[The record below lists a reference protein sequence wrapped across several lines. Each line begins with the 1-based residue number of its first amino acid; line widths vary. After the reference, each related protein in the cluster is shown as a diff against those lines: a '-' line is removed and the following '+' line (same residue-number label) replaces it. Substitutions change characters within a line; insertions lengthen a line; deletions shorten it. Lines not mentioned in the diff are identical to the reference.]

1 MTDFTTG
8 PAAPATTVDTIDAE
22 ELTRLPE
29 SYLEPITDVTRL
41 SAPEDAD
48 GAVGRTMFDTPGAQ
62 DGSIT
67 VLLPK
72 ESIQAVPIQSMVRIS
87 STGDRRRYLGIVTSG
102 PFAEPDGLRAD
113 ANVIVTTTVRGGIFM
128 PRYHGRVQVE
138 LLGEEIDGQVVPPRF
153 RPLPNSPVHVLGA
166 AEKLAAL
173 HPDGDLALG
182 VLMGDTEVTIGIPSD
197 RKSVLPRHLAV
208 LGTTGGGKSTT
219 IGRLISQAQTAGFA
233 VVLLDTEGEY
243 VQISEPSNDPGMI
256 AALDRRGMR
265 PAGVPNT
272 HLYHLVGTDTAN
284 PAHPRRTEFGLSFQA
299 LSPYTVAE
307 IVNMSDAQQERF
319 LRTVDVAKQVLRD
332 LRIFPSS
339 PAEERQILELNE
351 FDEGYP
357 TLTLS
362 KIIDLAGVFLAVADH
377 ADTDV
382 LAPYNSEFRSPAAKA
397 AILKRVNATKPGHA
411 VSWRAT
417 LARLW
422 RLHRMSIFDQPLHPA
437 LDYSSLLTPGQV
449 SIIDMSGT
457 DSPTINNIV
466 IADMLRNIQRA
477 QDNAYQTWERS
488 GGHGQPRKTM
498 IIIEEAHE
506 FLSADRIS
514 KMPILFEQVSRIAK
528 RGRKRWL
535 GLAFV
540 TQLPQHLPREV
551 LGLVN
556 NHILHKINDEGVI
569 RGLRHIIPG
578 IDEGQW
584 RRLPALA
591 PGQAVVSLT
600 HMARPL
606 LASIDPSPCRLRMID

>member
-1 MTDFTTG
+1 MPEQT
-8 PAAPATTVDTIDAE
+8 PARRPHEDLALFSDEE
-22 ELTRLPE
+22 ELTQLPKE
-29 SYLEPITDVTRL
+29 FLEPITDV
-41 SAPEDAD
+41 SGYQEPEEAR

-62 DGSIT
+62 DGSVT

-72 ESIQAVPIQSMVRIS
+72 DTIQAVPIQSMVRITS
-87 STGDRRRYLGIVTSG
+87 EDGRRYLGIVISG

-113 ANVIVTTTVRGGIFM
+113 ANVIVTTSVRGGILM

-138 LLGEEIDGQVVPPRF
+138 LLGEELEERLVPPRL
-153 RPLPNSPVHVLGA
+153 RPLPNSPVHVLGPE
-166 AEKLAAL
+166 EKLTAL
-173 HPDGDLALG
+173 HPDGDLRLG
-182 VLMGDTEVTIGIPSD
+182 VLIGDPDVTIGIPSD

-219 IGRLISQAQTAGFA
+219 IGRLISQAQAAGMA

-243 VQISEPSNDPGMI
+243 VHIGEPANDETMV
-256 AALDRRGMR
+256 AALERRGIA

-272 HLYHLVGTDTAN
+272 HLFHLVGTDTAYRG
-284 PAHPRRTEFGLSFQA
+284 HPHRTEFGLSFSA

-332 LRIFPSS
+332 LKIFPAS
-339 PAEERQILELNE
+339 PEEERQVWELNE
-351 FDEGYP
+351 FEEGYP

-362 KIIDLAGVFLAVADH
+362 KIIDLATVFLAVADH
-377 ADTDV
+377 ASTDD
-382 LAPYNSEFRSPAAKA
+382 LELYNPEFKGSQAMA
-397 AILKRVNATKPGHA
+397 AILKRVNATKPSHA

-422 RLHRMSIFDQPLHPA
+422 RLHRMRIFDQPRNPA
-437 LDYSSLLTPGQV
+437 LDYAAMLRPGQV
-449 SIIDMSGT
+449 SIVDLSGT

-466 IADMLRNIQRA
+466 IADMLRHIQRA
-477 QDNAYQTWERS
+477 QDAAYQAWERQ
-488 GGHGQPRKTM
+488 GARGQPRKVM
-498 IIIEEAHE
+498 VIIEEAHE
-506 FLSADRIS
+506 FLSADRIA

-535 GLAFV
+535 ALAFV

-556 NHILHKINDEGVI
+556 NHVLHKINDEAVI
-569 RGLRHIIPG
+569 RSLRHVIPG

-606 LASIDPSPCRLRMID
+606 LTTIDPSPCRLRMID